1 MKRSWH
7 STSLAI
13 NSTIGENLSY
23 LSSCMSRASLLAL
36 TLGKGESTS
45 MVGEILPTT
54 KLPQSLE
61 ASNRSLLN
69 QGINRRCDI
78 KS

>member
-1 MKRSWH
+1 
-7 STSLAI
+7 
-13 NSTIGENLSY
+13 
-23 LSSCMSRASLLAL
+23 MSRASLLAL

-69 QGINRRCDI
+69 QGINRR
-78 KS
+78 

>member
-1 MKRSWH
+1 
-7 STSLAI
+7 
-13 NSTIGENLSY
+13 
-23 LSSCMSRASLLAL
+23 MSRASLLAL